1 MLTSI
6 PHPLQSQ
13 YLLELQNLKYPIHFS
28 MMMRLMGLI
37 RALPLLEC
45 WEMMFQTDL
54 PVSRDELVIHCA
66 LEELVELLSRL
77 RIMMVRLV

>member
-6 PHPLQSQ
+6 LHPLQSQ
-13 YLLELQNLKYPIHFS
+13 YLLGLKNLKYVIGFS
-28 MMMRLMGLI
+28 LMMRLMRLT

-54 PVSRDELVIHCA
+54 PVSSDELVIHCA
-66 LEELVELLSRL
+66 LEELVELQL
-77 RIMMVRLV
+77 